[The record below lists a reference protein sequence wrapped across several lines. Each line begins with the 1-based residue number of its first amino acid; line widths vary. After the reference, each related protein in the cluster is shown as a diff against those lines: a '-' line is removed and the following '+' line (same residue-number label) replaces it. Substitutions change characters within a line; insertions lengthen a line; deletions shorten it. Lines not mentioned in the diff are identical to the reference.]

1 MTRAITRQQQQN
13 FNSKT
18 TENDRTARLTQ
29 NLQKASRA
37 KSWAAYIQELRHE
50 WEDTP

>member
-13 FNSKT
+13 FKSK
-18 TENDRTARLTQ
+18 R
-29 NLQKASRA
+29 QKRSQFSTDAGSSEASRA